1 VNEAKDLSII
11 IPTFNNVEFIDSCLD
26 SVLKSGEGYNI
37 EILVGIDAC
46 PETLLHIKNKKHS
59 PLIKFY
65 LFNENSGPY
74 VVKNTLSLK
83 SSSDNLLFFDSDDL
97 MNKDM
102 IGCIL
107 FHLKN
112 HDCVRPRYIEFKGDP
127 SNTSGPIIPGEGVF
141 AIKKN
146 IFINIKGFR
155 GWRCAAD
162 SDLSERLKRSSAQ
175 TVSPPNFLFLRRLHP
190 NSLTQHPDTAL
201 SSPLRMKY
209 IGKMRENKSVK
220 NFAITFCSF
229 II

>member
-1 VNEAKDLSII
+1 MSETKDLSII

-26 SVLKSGEGYNI
+26 SVLKSGDGYNI
-37 EILVGIDAC
+37 EILIGIDSC
-46 PETLLHIKNKKHS
+46 LKTLSHIKSKTYS

-74 VVKNTLSLK
+74 IVKNTLSLK
-83 SSSDNLLFFDSDDL
+83 SNSENLLFFDSDDL
-97 MNKDM
+97 MNESM
-102 IGCIL
+102 VGRIL
-107 FHLKN
+107 SCLEN
-112 HDCVRPRYIEFKGDP
+112 YDCVRPKYIEFNGDP
-127 SNTSGPIIPGEGVF
+127 LNTSGPIIPGEGVF

-146 IFINIKGFR
+146 IFININGFR

-162 SDLSERLKRSSAQ
+162 SDLSERLKRTSTQ
-175 TVSPPNFLFLRRLHP
+175 TTSPSDCLFLRRLHP
-190 NSLTQHPDTAL
+190 NSLTQHSETSL

-209 IGKMRENKSVK
+209 IGEMRENKPLK